1 MLKNTQQIY
10 ITKQNYISYETLSL
24 MFKFQTHL
32 NDNSKAFSKN
42 RLLMSSK
49 VKDLLKESR
58 RCLQLYLE
66 SFLFFAAIPD
76 NV

>member
-1 MLKNTQQIY
+1 MQQIY
-10 ITKQNYISYETLSL
+10 ITKQNYISYENSSL

-32 NDNSKAFSKN
+32 NDISKAFSKN
-42 RLLMSSK
+42 RLLMTSK
-49 VKDLLKESR
+49 VKDLLKENR

-66 SFLFFAAIPD
+66 SFLFYFFAAIPD